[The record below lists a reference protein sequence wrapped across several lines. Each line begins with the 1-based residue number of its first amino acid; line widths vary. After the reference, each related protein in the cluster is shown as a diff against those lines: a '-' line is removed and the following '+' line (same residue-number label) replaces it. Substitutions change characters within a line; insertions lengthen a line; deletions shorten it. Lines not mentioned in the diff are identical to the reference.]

1 MATRYR
7 NPSRPI
13 CSGSP
18 VPEIIYTQSYIRRA
32 QKFAHRHPD
41 LLGQYEKTLRLLQAS
56 PSHPSLR
63 LHKLTGK
70 LDGLYSVSINMT
82 YRISLEFI
90 VDDDTVIPVNVGTHD
105 EAYR

>member
-1 MATRYR
+1 MSSR
-7 NPSRPI
+7 NLLRLI
-13 CSGSP
+13 FSGLP
-18 VPEIIYTQSYIRRA
+18 VPKNIYTQSYIRRA
-32 QKFAHRHPD
+32 RKFAKRHPE
-41 LLGQYEKTLRLLQAS
+41 LLGQYEKTLRLLEAN

-90 VDDDTVIPVNVGTHD
+90 IDDDTVIPVNVGTHD